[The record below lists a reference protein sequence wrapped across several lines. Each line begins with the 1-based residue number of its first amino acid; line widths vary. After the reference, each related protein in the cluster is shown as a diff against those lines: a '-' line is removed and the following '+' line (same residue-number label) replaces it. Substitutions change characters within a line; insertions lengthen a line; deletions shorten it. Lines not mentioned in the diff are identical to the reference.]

1 MRRTILTVFACLVTV
16 FGCQPE
22 TAPEPARG
30 KRSPLA
36 TAAPT
41 ATLPKDGEQVAV
53 IQTNFGRIVFKF
65 FPEKAPKTVENF
77 IKLSNAKFY
86 DGTQFHRIVPKF
98 VIQGGDPNSKGTDK
112 ETWGAGGP
120 GYTIPGEMNDIG
132 HTRGA
137 VAMARQE
144 DPDSAGSQF
153 YFTLS
158 DRPELDPD
166 LASKRVGY
174 TVFGQVLEGMN
185 VIDHISGL
193 ELDEKSIPKNKP
205 AIVETIRITTWPLKD

>member
-1 MRRTILTVFACLVTV
+1 MILGALACVVVLS
-16 FGCQPE
+16 GCQSEE
-22 TAPEPARG
+22 TTEQPKA

-41 ATLPKDGEQVAV
+41 ATLPKDGEQVAI

-77 IKLSNAKFY
+77 VKLANSKFY

-98 VIQGGDPNSKGTDK
+98 VIQGGDPNSKGPNR
-112 ETWGAGGP
+112 ETWGQGGP
-120 GYTIPGEMNDIG
+120 GYTIPGEMNDAG
-132 HTRGA
+132 HSRGA

-153 YFTLS
+153 YITLA
-158 DRPELDPD
+158 DHPELDPD
-166 LASKRVGY
+166 LSTKRIGY

-185 VIDHISGL
+185 VVDHISGL
-193 ELDEKSIPKNKP
+193 ELDERAAPKEKP
-205 AIVETIRITTWPLKD
+205 AIVESVRIGTWPLKD

>member
-1 MRRTILTVFACLVTV
+1 MILGALACVLAVS
-16 FGCQPE
+16 GCQSGGQSDQP
-22 TAPEPARG
+22 TP

-41 ATLPKDGEQVAV
+41 ATLPKEGEQVAI
-53 IQTNFGRIVFKF
+53 IQTNFGRIVFKL

-77 IKLSNAKFY
+77 IKLANEKFY

-98 VIQGGDPNSKGTDK
+98 VIQGGDPNTKGPNK
-112 ETWGAGGP
+112 ETWGNGGP
-120 GYTIPGEMNDIG
+120 GYTIPGEMNDAG

-137 VAMARQE
+137 VAMARQQ

-153 YFTLS
+153 YITLA
-158 DRPELDPD
+158 DRPDLDPD
-166 LASKRVGY
+166 LSTKRAGY

-185 VIDHISGL
+185 VVDHIAGL
-193 ELDEKSIPKNKP
+193 ELDERAIPKNKP
-205 AIVETIRITTWPLKD
+205 AIVETVRIGIWPLKD